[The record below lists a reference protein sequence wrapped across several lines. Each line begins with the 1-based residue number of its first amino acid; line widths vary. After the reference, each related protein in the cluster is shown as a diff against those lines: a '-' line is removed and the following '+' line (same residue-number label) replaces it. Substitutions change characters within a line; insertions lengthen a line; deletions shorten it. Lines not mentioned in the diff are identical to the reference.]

1 MYHYWPIL
9 TSKFLII
16 TTTTLIS
23 LHVNAQGRCV
33 IVDKETGTPIK
44 DVKAYTD
51 KNDEFTTDY
60 RGVLIINKPF
70 DSATLAHPKYLSRK
84 VDKAELNDTVWLL
97 PKAIRLDEVVV
108 WGVKRSPMDAMMGS
122 LQAQLAAEAAMH
134 PPVVGFD
141 FFQMFR
147 KKPLNKKAR
156 KKNEKLLKEWD
167 EVYENKK

>member
-1 MYHYWPIL
+1 MHHDCPIL
-9 TSKFLII
+9 ASILLIL
-16 TTTTLIS
+16 TTITLIPQ
-23 LHVNAQGRCV
+23 HVFAQGRCV
-33 IVDKETGTPIK
+33 IVDKETGTPIR

-51 KNDEFTTDY
+51 KKNEFTTNY
-60 RGVLIINKPF
+60 RGELVIDKPF
-70 DSATLAHPKYLSRK
+70 ESATLAHPKYLSRK
-84 VDKAELNDTVWLL
+84 VDMSELKDTVWLL

-108 WGVKRSPMDAMMGS
+108 WGVKRSPMDAMMSS

-141 FFQMFR
+141 FFQMFK

-167 EVYENKK
+167 EVYEKK

>member
-1 MYHYWPIL
+1 MHYYWPIL
-9 TSKFLII
+9 ASKLLIL
-16 TTTTLIS
+16 TTTILAQQ
-23 LHVNAQGRCV
+23 HVFAQGRCV
-33 IVDKETGTPIK
+33 IVDKETGTPIR

-51 KNDEFTTDY
+51 KEEEFTTDY
-60 RGVLIINKPF
+60 RGVLVIDKPF
-70 DSATLAHPKYLSRK
+70 DSATLAHPKFLSRK
-84 VDKAELNDTVWLL
+84 VGRTELKDTVWLL

-122 LQAQLAAEAAMH
+122 IQAQLAAEAAMH

-167 EVYENKK
+167 EVYGKK